1 MEHVAYLLPLFAC
14 TAALYASVG
23 FGGGSMYTALL
34 VLFHVPLLLI
44 PKISLVCNLLVV
56 TGGLYQY
63 IRAQQLSLS
72 LVLPFVVTSIPCAYI
87 GGRLPIA
94 KETFLILLGVSLG
107 AAGLRMFCAPSL
119 VARSTQIT
127 PRTAWMIGLP
137 AGALLGLLSG
147 MVGLGGGIFLAPLLY
162 FLGWGTPRQ
171 IAASSSFFI
180 GVNSL
185 AGLWGQTHK
194 ETAVVAW
201 SILLPLCIAVLCG
214 GQIGS
219 RLSVGTLSAKHLQR
233 ITAAVV
239 LFVAFR
245 IFWERWS

>member
-1 MEHVAYLLPLFAC
+1 MEHVAFLIPLFAS

-23 FGGGSMYTALL
+23 FGGGSTYTALL
-34 VLFHVPLLLI
+34 VLFQVPLLLI

-63 IRAQQLSLS
+63 IRAKQLSLS
-72 LVLPFVVTSIPCAYI
+72 FVLPFVVTSIPCAYM

-94 KETFLILLGVSLG
+94 KETFLILLGISLC
-107 AAGLRMFCAPSL
+107 AAGLRMLCATSL
-119 VARSTQIT
+119 VTRGTQTT
-127 PRTAWMIGLP
+127 PRKSWVIGLP
-137 AGALLGLLSG
+137 MGALLGLLSG

-180 GVNSL
+180 FVNSL
-185 AGLWGQTHK
+185 AGLWGQMEK
-194 ETAVVAW
+194 DTAVVAW
-201 SILLPLCIAVLCG
+201 PVLLPLGIAVLCG

-219 RLSVGTLSAKHLQR
+219 RLSVGALSAKHLQR
-233 ITAAVV
+233 ITAMVI